1 MVRNFLEKK
10 IKDERLRT
18 LLKEGITLVPNLARL
33 AYRLLKDP
41 RVPVRAKLFLG
52 AAVAYTLSPIDVVP
66 DFVPVLGKTDDIL
79 VLSLALRYVIEE
91 TGMAVVKE
99 HWDGHSQTLDLAVEL
114 INAVSDMVPRPLRMV
129 LNRYMRTG

>member
-18 LLKEGITLVPNLARL
+18 LLREGITLAPNLARL
-33 AYRLLKDP
+33 AYRLAKDP

-99 HWDGHSQTLDLAVEL
+99 HWDGHSQTLDLAIEL

-129 LNRYMRTG
+129 LNRYMRTD